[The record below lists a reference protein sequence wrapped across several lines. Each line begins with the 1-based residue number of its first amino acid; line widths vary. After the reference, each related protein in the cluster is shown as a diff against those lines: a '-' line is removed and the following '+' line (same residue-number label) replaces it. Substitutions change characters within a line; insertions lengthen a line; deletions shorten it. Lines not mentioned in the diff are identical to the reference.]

1 MWETRSTVGST
12 VPRQTDLDCVRKQP
26 ENEPVSKPVSSVPP
40 RFCFSACPKFLP
52 DEPFL
57 PHVVC
62 CCFNQPDEPFLP
74 HVCCCCCCFGQGI
87 FFYHS
92 NRKITNI
99 EAMLENLPGLL
110 RADHSRQDSKWL
122 PSGIHTTSEE
132 AAASAD

>member
-1 MWETRSTVGST
+1 MFV
-12 VPRQTDLDCVRKQP
+12 VVVVVLVR
-26 ENEPVSKPVSSVPP
+26 V
-40 RFCFSACPKFLP
+40 F
-52 DEPFL
+52 
-57 PHVVC
+57 
-62 CCFNQPDEPFLP
+62 
-74 HVCCCCCCFGQGI
+74 